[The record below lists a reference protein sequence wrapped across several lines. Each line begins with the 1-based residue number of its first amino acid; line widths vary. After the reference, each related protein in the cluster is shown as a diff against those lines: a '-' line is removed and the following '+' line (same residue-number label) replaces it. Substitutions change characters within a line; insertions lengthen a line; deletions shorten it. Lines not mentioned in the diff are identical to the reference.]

1 LRTHA
6 ERKLKNILGSVPAD
20 ISRVEELKDKL
31 SQTEERYRTIL
42 DQMQD
47 SYYEVDLGGNYTFL
61 SESAGDSLGYS
72 CEEMIGKNY
81 RLMVLEEDTGGIF
94 TAFNEVYR
102 TGKPNRGFPHRIR
115 HKDGSII
122 FSEVSIDLKRNNRGE
137 VTGFK
142 CVSRDISERRQME
155 EDLREGEEL
164 FKTLLENA
172 PDGVYMNDLE
182 GNFLYGNRKCEEI
195 IGYQRGELI
204 GKNFLELNILPESSL
219 ARAAQLLQDNID
231 GKSTGPDEL
240 ELIRK
245 DGRHIPIEI
254 NTNIVPRKGRTVVL
268 AFVRDISERK
278 QAEEALRESEAYY
291 RLLAEHTA
299 DTVWLMDKS
308 LKPTYQSPSVEK
320 LRGFTLQE
328 IREMPLEQ
336 RLTPE
341 SLKLASELFFKE
353 LPRVEADP
361 GYNPVHILDLEYYCK
376 DGTTTWSENKFSV
389 IRDKNGKL
397 VSILGEGRDITDRRR
412 AEKAL
417 MKSEERFRDMASL
430 LPQVIFEAD
439 EKGKFTFV
447 NRQGLEIFGYS
458 ASEAAGMN
466 VLETIIPQDRSR
478 AMENIADRIKGQ
490 NSPPNEYTAIRKDG
504 STFPVTIYASPIM
517 CNSRAGMRGIL
528 IDITERKQTEAI
540 LRESEAKYRLL
551 AENARDIIWT
561 MDTNLQFTYMS
572 PSVLRIRGYTAE
584 EVMAQSLEEIFT
596 PSSIEIAL
604 KAFEEELAL
613 ESMEPKDLSRMRTLE
628 LEHICKGGSTVWVE
642 INMSFLRD
650 TDGQPIAILGVSR
663 DITERKLAEEKL
675 AKSYKSLRKTLND
688 SIETMVKIVEMR
700 DPYTAGHQRK
710 VADLATAIAEEMKFG
725 ENEIEQLKMAAIIHD
740 IGKIYVPS
748 DILNKPGKLSEIE
761 LQLIRSHSQ
770 YGHDIVTGMNC
781 PCSVSQAILQ
791 HHERLDGSGYPNR
804 LRGEDTLLEAKIL
817 AVADVVEAIASHRPY
832 RPARGV
838 NVALEEISKNKG
850 KLYDPDVVDACL
862 KLFYSG
868 KFEFK
873 PI

>member
-1 LRTHA
+1 MRTHT
-6 ERKLKNILGSVPAD
+6 ERKLKNVLGSVSAD

-47 SYYEVDLGGNYTFL
+47 SYYEVDLAGNYTFV
-61 SESAGDSLGYS
+61 SESAGHSLGYS

-81 RLMVLEEDTGGIF
+81 RLTALKEDTESIF
-94 TAFNEVYR
+94 AAFNEVYR

-122 FSEVSIDLKRNNRGE
+122 FSEVSIDLKRDNKGE
-137 VTGFK
+137 VNGFK
-142 CVSRDISERRQME
+142 CVSRDISQRRQME
-155 EDLREGEEL
+155 EELRDREEQ
-164 FKTLLENA
+164 FRTLLENA
-172 PDGVYMNDLE
+172 PDGIYMNNLE

-195 IGYQRGELI
+195 IGYQREELI

-219 ARAAQLLQDNID
+219 ARAAHLLQDNIN

-254 NTNIVPRKGRTVVL
+254 TTNIVPRKGQTIVL

-278 QAEEALRESEAYY
+278 KAEEALRE
-291 RLLAEHTA
+291 
-299 DTVWLMDKS
+299 
-308 LKPTYQSPSVEK
+308 
-320 LRGFTLQE
+320 
-328 IREMPLEQ
+328 
-336 RLTPE
+336 
-341 SLKLASELFFKE
+341 
-353 LPRVEADP
+353 
-361 GYNPVHILDLEYYCK
+361 
-376 DGTTTWSENKFSV
+376 
-389 IRDKNGKL
+389 
-397 VSILGEGRDITDRRR
+397 
-412 AEKAL
+412 
-417 MKSEERFRDMASL
+417 SEERFRDMASL
-430 LPQVIFEAD
+430 LPQAIFEAD

-458 ASEAAGMN
+458 QAEAARMN

-478 AMENIADRIKGQ
+478 AVENIADRIKGQ
-490 NSPPNEYTAIRKDG
+490 DFPPSEYTAIRKDG

-517 CNSRAGMRGIL
+517 LDSRYAGMRGIL
-528 IDITERKQTEAI
+528 IDVTERKQTEEI
-540 LRESEAKYRLL
+540 LRESEEKYRLL

-561 MDTNLQFTYMS
+561 MDMNFQFTYMS
-572 PSVLRIRGYTAE
+572 PSVLQVRGYTVE

-596 PSSIEIAL
+596 PSSLEIAL

-628 LEHICKGGSTVWVE
+628 LEHICKDGSTVWVE
-642 INMSFLRD
+642 INTSFLRD
-650 TDGQPIAILGVSR
+650 TDGHPIGILGVSR
-663 DITERKLAEEKL
+663 DITERKMAEKNL
-675 AKSYKSLRKTLND
+675 AKSYKSLKKTLND
-688 SIETMVKIVEMR
+688 AIETMVKIVEMR

-710 VADLATAIAEEMKFG
+710 VADLAIAIAKEMKF
-725 ENEIEQLKMAAIIHD
+725 EDTEIEQIKMAAIIHD

-761 LQLIRSHSQ
+761 LQLIKSHSQ
-770 YGHDIVTGMNC
+770 YGHDIVKGMNC

-804 LRGEDTLLEAKIL
+804 LKGEDTILDAKIL

-838 NVALEEISKNKG
+838 HIAMEEISKNKG

-862 KLFYSG
+862 KLFTSG

-873 PI
+873 PV